1 MTELSAHKPADII
14 LDRDKHELRIE
25 WHSSGISTYPL
36 DSLREACPCAV
47 CRGGHD
53 RMGPEFDPDFIE
65 LKPARSFQV
74 DRIDLV
80 GHYALNITWS
90 DGHSSGIYT
99 WDYLYRLNPPEQAK
113 LN

>member
-1 MTELSAHKPADII
+1 MAETSKWKPADVT
-14 LDRDKHELRIE
+14 LDRDNHELRID
-25 WHSSGISTYPL
+25 WRSGGTSIYPL

-65 LKPARSFQV
+65 LRPVRSFRV
-74 DRIDLV
+74 DSLNLV
-80 GHYALNITWS
+80 GHYALSIAWS

-99 WDYLYRLNPPEQAK
+99 WDYLYRINPPVSS
-113 LN
+113 